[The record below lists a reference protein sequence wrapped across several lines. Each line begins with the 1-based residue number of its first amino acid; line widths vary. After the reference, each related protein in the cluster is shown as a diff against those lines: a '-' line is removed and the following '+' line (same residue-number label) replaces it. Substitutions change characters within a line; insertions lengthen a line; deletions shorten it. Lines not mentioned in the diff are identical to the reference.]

1 MVEYAENGEYVVA
14 ISSFQVLKLTLGMH
28 VQRGLWNL
36 VCLCVCVPV
45 CLPDTLFSDVA
56 GKLIHQMK
64 VRAAYM

>member
-14 ISSFQVLKLTLGMH
+14 VSSFQILKLTLGMH

-45 CLPDTLFSDVA
+45 CLPDTLFLEVVSLYI
-56 GKLIHQMK
+56 K
-64 VRAAYM
+64 